1 MQIQVNSDKNIKVDE
16 RVASFVRNE
25 ADRALSPFK
34 RRLTRVEFHLSDV
47 NSHKFAAL
55 DKRCK
60 VEARPAGRK
69 PLGVTMTAGTVRSA
83 VQGSLA
89 KLQSAL
95 EKYFGRLTR
104 TSRGPKV
111 TAALKRSAATAAQP
125 AKRAAARKKTAAA
138 KSGSTAAASTARAP
152 KKKMIYQARRK
163 SWPMRQA
170 A

>member
-1 MQIQVNSDKNIKVDE
+1 LKIQVNSDKNIKVDD
-16 RVASFVRNE
+16 RVSSFVRRE
-25 ADRALSPFK
+25 ANHALERFK
-34 RRLTRVEFHLSDV
+34 SKLTRVEFYLSDV

-83 VQGSLA
+83 VQGSLT
-89 KLQSAL
+89 KLQNAL
-95 EKYFGRLTR
+95 EKHFGRLTR
-104 TSRGPKV
+104 TSRGPKAV
-111 TAALKRSAATAAQP
+111 AAVKVSAISAAQP
-125 AKRAAARKKTAAA
+125 AKRAAAKKTAAA
-138 KSGSTAAASTARAP
+138 SAGRGP